1 MFKILFGEGWVRDK
15 AVKGIVV
22 VLGLSWGVVVGMDGI
37 PCCCC
42 CRCCCRWRSRLLLVL
57 WAVEYKAGGGSL
69 VGGPSLPMLDPL
81 IDLSLE
87 QTTLSSPSPFPQ
99 SSAHQSNRDPHHRT
113 IKAISARRNFFVF
126 SVNFIPFWFE
136 FTSDPIFHPDP
147 ISRRVIECKS
157 STVCKSLVWS
167 NCNWSTARLASKIH
181 KYK

>member
-1 MFKILFGEGWVRDK
+1 MDRLCRILIFVQSGQFNVIPSTGILDQCTQNILALLPLGRHTTFKILFGEGWVRDK

-113 IKAISARRNFFVF
+113 IKAISARRKFFVF
-126 SVNFIPFWFE
+126 SVNFIPF
-136 FTSDPIFHPDP
+136 
-147 ISRRVIECKS
+147 
-157 STVCKSLVWS
+157 
-167 NCNWSTARLASKIH
+167 
-181 KYK
+181 